1 MQLELLELEVQSIF
15 CMIFA
20 SHQQL
25 NFPSCYHFK
34 MKELNLKRSVSYS
47 RKVKYCSKQ
56 RKPSS
61 FNCSK
66 LLWRVATSCHS
77 VNCKQLETIYSKT
90 VKFLLLSALLF
101 ALEELTIL
109 SVFHNATHLPLQAI
123 DVCCCYCNSETCLLW
138 CLVWVWKNCV

>member
-109 SVFHNATHLPLQAI
+109 SFFTTQHTYHFRQLMYVAATVILKLVF
-123 DVCCCYCNSETCLLW
+123 CG
-138 CLVWVWKNCV
+138 VWVWKNCV